1 MSMTDPLADMLT
13 RIRNAQQAGI
23 KELKLP
29 SSKLKQ
35 EVARVLAEEG
45 YIKDSSREDD
55 GKQGILT
62 INLKASEKAR
72 PVIVQIKRLS
82 KPGLRRYVGKDSI
95 PRVLNGMGVAIIST
109 SVGVMTDKRAR
120 KLGVGG
126 ELLLSVY

>member
-45 YIKDSSREDD
+45 YIKDSSNQED
-55 GKQGILT
+55 GKQGLLT
-62 INLKASEKAR
+62 INLKACDKKR
-72 PVIVQIKRLS
+72 PVIVEIKRLS

-95 PRVLNGMGVAIIST
+95 PRILNGMGIAIIST

-120 KLGVGG
+120 ELGVGG

>member
-13 RIRNAQQAGI
+13 RVRNAQQAGI

-45 YIKDSSREDD
+45 YIKGSSHQDD
-55 GKQGILT
+55 TKQGILT
-62 INLKASEKAR
+62 INLKPCEKKR
-72 PVIVQIKRLS
+72 PVIVEIKRLS

-95 PRVLNGMGVAIIST
+95 PRILNGMGVAIIST
-109 SVGVMTDKRAR
+109 SAGVMTDKRAR
-120 KLGVGG
+120 ELGVGG